1 MSNKLSPKDFEKL
14 SEVVT
19 KAIAESPQVR
29 RVLRRLKKDADF
41 NLDRYLAILLKVQP
55 KESAKKSTSKNSKP
69 ARKRGSRVRHRHA
82 PLQYIDGCRLSENEV
97 NFEEYC
103 RERFD
108 SKQWLRTHGLRLE
121 PE

>member
-1 MSNKLSPKDFEKL
+1 MNNKLSPKDFEKL

-41 NLDRYLAILLKVQP
+41 DFDRCLAIVLKVQP
-55 KESAKKSTSKNSKP
+55 KESAKKSTSKNPRST
-69 ARKRGSRVRHRHA
+69 RKRGSQAQQRHA
-82 PLQYIDGCRLSENEV
+82 PLQYIDGCRLTENEV

-108 SKQWLRTHGLRLE
+108 SKHWLRTHGMRLE